1 MGELLPRWKLTRD
14 TGKMQFCILGWRA
27 RRDPSTLQKK
37 IFPPA
42 FEDGRKS
49 ALDFSALAFGPFH
62 SLALTH
68 CVAVPQP
75 LLKTS
80 DAENFCARDLAA
92 RGPSHT
98 CSQTSLRTINHS
110 SAANVSRPQST
121 HWLQTMGAVGDGEK
135 TWFAHWIGL
144 RITPVSSECA
154 IQSSDHAQ

>member
-68 CVAVPQP
+68 WVAVAQHFSRHPTQRISAP
-75 LLKTS
+75 GTL
-80 DAENFCARDLAA
+80 RRAA
-92 RGPSHT
+92 LPTPAPKPHYGP
-98 CSQTSLRTINHS
+98 
-110 SAANVSRPQST
+110 
-121 HWLQTMGAVGDGEK
+121 
-135 TWFAHWIGL
+135 
-144 RITPVSSECA
+144 
-154 IQSSDHAQ
+154 